1 MLVVYDLPEFI
12 VSGVTYTFEN
22 MKKIMTLLSRKM
34 HMCTYM

>member
-22 MKKIMTLLSRKM
+22 MRKIMTLLFRKM
-34 HMCTYM
+34 HMYTYV